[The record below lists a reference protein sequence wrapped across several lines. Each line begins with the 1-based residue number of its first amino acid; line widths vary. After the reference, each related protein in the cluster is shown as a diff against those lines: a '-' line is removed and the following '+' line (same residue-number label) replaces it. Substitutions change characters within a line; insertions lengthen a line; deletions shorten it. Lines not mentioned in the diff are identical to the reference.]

1 MDQWEI
7 WGDPILPT
15 DSIDTITGF
24 GKERHGMT

>member
-7 WGDPILPT
+7 WGDPIL